1 MIIREIAVKDVI
13 TKSNLPVCDCSLN
26 PYVGCEHG
34 CRYCYACFMKRF
46 TGHEE
51 KWGEFIDVKCWKPIA
66 RPEKY
71 AGKEI
76 FIGSV
81 TDPYQPCEEKYKRT
95 RAVLEQLQGSGAK
108 LSIATKSD
116 LILRDLDLIKTF
128 PNARVSWS
136 VNTLDEHF
144 KDDMDNAV
152 SIERRFAAMKTFHDA
167 GVRTTCF
174 ISPIFPEI
182 TNVKAIIGLAK
193 DSCNLIWLE
202 NLNLRGTFK
211 PQIMEYIVKKY
222 PDLVPLYREIYMRGN
237 NDYWQW
243 LDGEMREYAKQIGLD
258 YVTNDD
264 TMRRPFEAPPV
275 IVNYFYHSQI
285 KKSAKMR

>member
-1 MIIREIAVKDVI
+1 
-13 TKSNLPVCDCSLN
+13 
-26 PYVGCEHG
+26 
-34 CRYCYACFMKRF
+34 MKRF

-51 KWGEFIDVKCWKPIA
+51 PWGEFIDVKYWKPIA

-81 TDPYQPCEEKYKRT
+81 TDPYQPCEETYRRT

-116 LILRDLDLIKTF
+116 LILRDLDLIKSF

-136 VNTLDEHF
+136 VNTLDEDF
-144 KDDMDNAV
+144 REDMDNAV
-152 SIERRFAAMKTFHDA
+152 SIERRLAAMKVFHDA

-174 ISPIFPEI
+174 ITPIFPEI
-182 TNVKAIIGLAK
+182 TDIKATIGRAK
-193 DSCNLIWLE
+193 DNCNLIWLE

-211 PQIMEYIVKKY
+211 PQIMEYIARKY
-222 PDLVPLYREIYMRGN
+222 PRLVPLYRDIYSRGDN
-237 NDYWQW
+237 GYWQW

-285 KKSAKMR
+285 KKSAQKR

>member
-1 MIIREIAVKDVI
+1 MITREVQVKDII
-13 TKSNLPVCDCSLN
+13 TKSNLPVCDYSLN

-34 CRYCYACFMKRF
+34 CKYCYVCFMKRF

-51 KWGEFIDVKCWKPIA
+51 PWGEFIDVKYWKPITHSE
-66 RPEKY
+66 RY
-71 AGKEI
+71 ADKEI

-81 TDPYQPCEEKYKRT
+81 TDPYQPCEEKYRRT
-95 RAVLEQLQGSGAK
+95 RAVLEQVQGSGAK

-116 LILRDLDLIKTF
+116 LILRDIYLIKSF

-136 VNTLDEHF
+136 VNTLDESF
-144 KDDMDNAV
+144 REDMDNAI
-152 SIERRFAAMKTFHDA
+152 SIERRLAAMKVFHNA
-167 GVRTTCF
+167 GVRITCF

-182 TNVKAIIGLAK
+182 TDVKAIIERAK
-193 DSCNLIWLE
+193 DNCNLIWLE

-211 PQIMEYIVKKY
+211 PKIMEYISEKY
-222 PDLVPLYREIYMRGN
+222 TRLLPLYRDIYTRGDN
-237 NDYWQW
+237 GYWQW

-264 TMRRPFEAPPV
+264 TMRRPFDAPPV
-275 IVNYFYHSQI
+275 IVN
-285 KKSAKMR
+285 

>member
-1 MIIREIAVKDVI
+1 MKIREIQVKDII
-13 TKSNLPVCDCSLN
+13 TKSNLPVCDYSLN
-26 PYVGCEHG
+26 AYVGCEHG
-34 CRYCYACFMKRF
+34 CKYCYACFMKRF
-46 TGHEE
+46 TNHFEP
-51 KWGEFIDVKCWKPIA
+51 WGEFVDVKYWKPIA
-66 RPEKY
+66 RPERY
-71 AGKEI
+71 NGKEI

-136 VNTLDEHF
+136 VNTLDESF
-144 KDDMDNAV
+144 RSDMDNAV
-152 SIERRFAAMKTFHDA
+152 SIERRLAAMKIFHDA
-167 GVRTTCF
+167 SVRTTCF

-182 TNVKAIIGLAK
+182 TDVKAIIERAK
-193 DSCNLIWLE
+193 NSCNLIWLE

-211 PQIMEYIVKKY
+211 PQILEYIAEKY
-222 PDLVPLYREIYMRGN
+222 PHLEPLYREIYTHGSRT
-237 NDYWQW
+237 YWEC
-243 LDGEMREYAKQIGLD
+243 LDCEIRDFSRQIGLE

-264 TMRRPFEAPPV
+264 KLKRPFDAPPV
-275 IVNYFYHSQI
+275 IVNYFYHSEI
-285 KKSAKMR
+285 KKFAPKR